1 MKVVLKALKHFWLQ
15 NILAKSTPS
24 NEGVDALG
32 RDLSCECSFT
42 TGAIKASVQLIKLRE
57 GFGENNC

>member
-1 MKVVLKALKHFWLQ
+1 LKHFWLQ

-42 TGAIKASVQLIKLRE
+42 TGAIKASVQLIKLRD
-57 GFGENNC
+57 GFGEDNC